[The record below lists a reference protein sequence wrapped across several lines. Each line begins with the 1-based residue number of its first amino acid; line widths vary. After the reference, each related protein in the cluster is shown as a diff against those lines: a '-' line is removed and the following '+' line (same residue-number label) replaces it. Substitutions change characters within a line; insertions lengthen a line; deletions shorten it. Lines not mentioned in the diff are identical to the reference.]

1 MTNAFD
7 NPDEK
12 PLDPA
17 VERLQRRMR
26 RLILISGLTLGVGI
40 LAVFLAI
47 VYKLMTYE
55 PKGRPAAIAQG
66 SAVPTLKRADLGIPA
81 DARLAGTALDGDRL
95 ALTYE
100 AAGGATVII
109 FDLPSMTVVDRLTVR
124 DE

>member
-1 MTNAFD
+1 
-7 NPDEK
+7 
-12 PLDPA
+12 
-17 VERLQRRMR
+17 MR

-55 PKGRPAAIAQG
+55 PKGRPAAIAVG
-66 SAVPTLKRADLGIPA
+66 GAVPTLKRSDLGVGA

-100 AAGGATVII
+100 AAGATTVII
-109 FDLPSMTVVDRLTVR
+109 LDLPSMMIVDRLTVR